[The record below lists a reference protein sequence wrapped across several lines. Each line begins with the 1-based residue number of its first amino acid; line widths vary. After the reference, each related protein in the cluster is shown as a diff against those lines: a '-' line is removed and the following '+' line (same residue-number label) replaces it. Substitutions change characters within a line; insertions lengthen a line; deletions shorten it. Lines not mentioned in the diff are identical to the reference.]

1 MDAPITPPPT
11 IATSA
16 RRTELIGLYSV
27 LGRGPAPD
35 KITPLTEQ
43 PSQPEDDLAGA
54 EVLQIID
61 SRTGARH
68 RIPIENGAI
77 RATELLAL
85 RAGPDDP
92 GLSTYDPAYKNT
104 AACVSRITYIDGEKG
119 ILRYRGYPIDQIA
132 ETATYLEVAWL
143 LLRGELPTA
152 AESAAWAKE
161 IAESREIPS
170 PLPEM
175 LDGFAVGAHP
185 MTMFMAL
192 LAGLAAAYP
201 ESKQVRDPENRA
213 LQIRRLIAKA
223 PVLAAMAH
231 RRNQGLP
238 PVAPRPELSLP
249 ENFLNMVFG
258 SDGREPEINPAL
270 ARAMDVL
277 FVLHADHEQNCSA
290 SAMRGVGS
298 SEADPYVSTCA
309 AAAAL
314 FGPLHGGANEAVLRM
329 LDEIGTKDRVP
340 AFLESVR
347 SGERRLMGF
356 GHRVYKSYDPR
367 ARIIKRT
374 AYEVFDITGRNPKIE
389 IALELE
395 RIALQE
401 EYFVKRRLYPNVD
414 FYSGIIYEALGFPKE
429 LFTVLF
435 AVPRVS
441 GWLAQWQEML
451 EDREQKI
458 ARPKQL
464 YLGEPE
470 RPVPA

>member
-1 MDAPITPPPT
+1 MGILTETPPQ
-11 IATSA
+11 SDG
-16 RRTELIGLYSV
+16 EL
-27 LGRGPAPD
+27 R
-35 KITPLTEQ
+35 
-43 PSQPEDDLAGA
+43 LA
-54 EVLQIID
+54 D
-61 SRTGARH
+61 SRNGQEH
-68 RIPIENGAI
+68 RIPIRNGTI
-77 RATELLAL
+77 RATDLLAL

-92 GLSTYDPAYKNT
+92 GLATYDPAYKNT
-104 AACVSRITYIDGEKG
+104 AACVSRITYIDGDRG
-119 ILRYRGYPIDQIA
+119 ILRYRGYPIEQIA
-132 ETATYLEVAWL
+132 ETATYLDVAWL

-152 AESAAWAKE
+152 DESAAWARE
-161 IAESREIPS
+161 IAGHRDIPP
-170 PLPEM
+170 PLPRLLE
-175 LDGFAVGAHP
+175 GFPVGAHP
-185 MTMFMAL
+185 MPMFMAL
-192 LAGLAAAYP
+192 LAGLSAAYP
-201 ESKQVRDPENRA
+201 ESKRVRDPDARA

-231 RRNQGLP
+231 RRNRGLD

-258 SDGREPEINPAL
+258 SDDRDPDVNPAL

-277 FVLHADHEQNCSA
+277 FVLHADHEQNCST

-298 SEADPYVSTCA
+298 SEADPWVSTCA

-329 LDEIGTKDRVP
+329 LDEIGTRDRIP

-367 ARIIKRT
+367 ARIIKRA
-374 AYEVFDITGRNPKIE
+374 AYEVFEITGRNPKIE

-429 LFTVLF
+429 MFTVLF

-441 GWLAQWQEML
+441 GWLAQWQEMI

-458 ARPKQL
+458 ARPKQV
-464 YLGEPE
+464 YLGEAE
-470 RPVPA
+470 RSIPAA

>member
-1 MDAPITPPPT
+1 MIEKTPT
-11 IATSA
+11 
-16 RRTELIGLYSV
+16 
-27 LGRGPAPD
+27 PD
-35 KITPLTEQ
+35 
-43 PSQPEDDLAGA
+43 DDLAGPA
-54 EVLQIID
+54 LHLED
-61 SRTGARH
+61 SRTGVRR
-68 RIPIENGAI
+68 RIPIQDGAI
-77 RATELLAL
+77 RATDLLAL
-85 RAGPDDP
+85 RDGPEDAG
-92 GLSTYDPAYKNT
+92 LTTYDPAFKNT
-104 AACVSRITYIDGEKG
+104 AACRSRITYIDGDRG
-119 ILRYRGYPIDQIA
+119 ILRYRGYPIEQIA
-132 ETATYLEVAWL
+132 EKATYLDVAWL
-143 LLRGELPTA
+143 LLRGELPTPD
-152 AESAAWAKE
+152 EGAAWAEE
-161 IAESREIPS
+161 IAGHRDVPE
-170 PLPEM
+170 PLPSM
-175 LDGFAVGAHP
+175 LGGFPDGGHP
-185 MTMFMAL
+185 MTMFIAL
-192 LAGLAAAYP
+192 LAGLAAAHP
-201 ESKQVRDPENRA
+201 ESRGVRDKANRE

-231 RRNQGLP
+231 RRHQGLA

-258 SDGREPEINPAL
+258 ADDRTPAVNPAL

-277 FVLHADHEQNCSA
+277 FVLHADHEQNCST

-329 LDEIGTKDRVP
+329 LDEIGTRENVSG
-340 AFLESVR
+340 FLESVR
-347 SGERRLMGF
+347 AGERRLMGF

-374 AYEVFDITGRNPKIE
+374 AYEVFEITGKNPKIE

-395 RIALQE
+395 RAALQE
-401 EYFVKRRLYPNVD
+401 EYFVRRRLYPNVD

-458 ARPKQL
+458 ARPKQI
-464 YLGEPE
+464 YLGEAE
-470 RPVPA
+470 RPVPAA